1 MGLKKMKVW
10 GALCLSALVL
20 AGCGGEKVVSM
31 GTVNGVAIDQN
42 KFDFY
47 MDNLKNQYSSIIDL
61 TEPNE
66 QNKAVYAIIEQSAW
80 DTMVQN
86 TLVEALAQEEGI
98 QVTGAEVEN
107 ALDTQ
112 VKASFDSEQGFNDW
126 LKAMGYTREEMLYL
140 FRMDTLSQKLFDKV
154 TADISI
160 SDEEAKA
167 AYEADKENWQKISVS
182 HILFKADRD
191 NASEEE
197 LNAAREKAKDIIK
210 RLDNGEDFATLA
222 KEYSEDSSASAGGAM
237 DYKFAKNDTGFVK
250 EFVDGAFL
258 LHEVGE
264 YSKEPVQSQFGFHII
279 KIDTKDDDFEA
290 VKEDVKTSLA
300 TPLKTDAY
308 YAYMDEK
315 SVAAEVKVDYT
326 FQYWTEGNE
335 EGKANP
341 FAQQEENQE

>member
-1 MGLKKMKVW
+1 MCIYLKKLKVL
-10 GALCLSALVL
+10 GALLLCICLF
-20 AGCGGEKVVSM
+20 AGCGGEKIVSM
-31 GTVNGVAIDQN
+31 GTVNGVAIDQSR
-42 KFDFY
+42 FDFY
-47 MDNLKNQYSSIIDL
+47 MNNMKNQYGSIMDL

-66 QNKAVYAIIEQSAW
+66 ENKAIYALMEQSAW
-80 DTMVQN
+80 DSVVQN
-86 TLVEALAQEEGI
+86 TLVEGLAKEEGI
-98 QVTGAEVEN
+98 EVTNAEVEN
-107 ALDTQ
+107 VLDAQ
-112 VKASFDSEQGFNDW
+112 VKASFETEQDFQQW
-126 LKAMGYTREEMLYL
+126 LKAMGYTKDDMLYM
-140 FRMDTLSQKLFDKV
+140 FRIDTLSQKLFDKV

-167 AYEADKENWQKISVS
+167 AFDANKENWQKISVS

-197 LNAAREKAKDIIK
+197 INAARDKAKDIIK

-222 KEYSEDSSASAGGAM
+222 KEYSEDGSAPAGGAM
-237 DYKFAKNDTGFVK
+237 DYKFAKNDTKFVK

-279 KIDTKDDDFEA
+279 KIDTKDDTFDA

-315 SVAAEVKVDYT
+315 SAVAEVKVDYA
-326 FQYWTEGNE
+326 FKYWTEGNE
-335 EGKANP
+335 GNNANP
-341 FAQQEENQE
+341 FAQHEEE

>member
-1 MGLKKMKVW
+1 MC
-10 GALCLSALVL
+10 ACIF
-20 AGCGGEKVVSM
+20 AGCGEEEIVSM
-31 GTVNGVAIDQN
+31 GTVNGVAIDQS

-47 MDNLKNQYSSIIDL
+47 MDNLKSQYGSIVDL
-61 TEPNE
+61 TEVNE
-66 QNKAVYAIIEQSAW
+66 ENKAVYAMIEQSAW
-80 DTMVQN
+80 DTIVQN
-86 TLVEALAQEEGI
+86 TLVEALAQAEGI

-107 ALDTQ
+107 ALDAQ

-126 LKAMGYTREEMLYL
+126 LKAMGYTRDEMLYL
-140 FRMDTLSQKLFDKV
+140 FRMDALSQKLFDKV

-167 AYEADKENWQKISVS
+167 AYDANKEDWQKVSVS

-197 LNAAREKAKDIIK
+197 LNAARDKAKDIIK

-222 KEYSEDSSASAGGAM
+222 REYSEDTSAPAGGAM
-237 DYKFAKNDTGFVK
+237 DYKFSRNDTKFVK
-250 EFVDGAFL
+250 EFVDGTFQ

-279 KIDTKDDDFEA
+279 KIDTKDDDFES
-290 VKEDVKTSLA
+290 VKEEVKDSLA
-300 TPLKTDAY
+300 APLKTEAY

-315 SVAAEVKVDYT
+315 SLAAEVVVDYT

-335 EGKANP
+335 GNNANP
-341 FAQQEENQE
+341 FAPQEND